1 MIEKPTEENFG
12 PRQREAVATLATP
25 VGPAYVA
32 RPSTPFG
39 GRLAR
44 HKSAEKRARQ
54 DVKRRER
61 NRTVRTR
68 TRGIVKALRAE
79 IETGG
84 AAVEGKLR
92 SAEGALRRA
101 ATKGVIPKRRAS
113 RQVSRLAKAAN
124 RAKAK

>member
-1 MIEKPTEENFG
+1 M
-12 PRQREAVATLATP
+12 
-25 VGPAYVA
+25 
-32 RPSTPFG
+32 
-39 GRLAR
+39 AR
-44 HKSAEKRARQ
+44 HKSAQKRARQ

-68 TRGIVKALRAE
+68 TRGIVKAFRAE

-84 AAVEGKLR
+84 DTVEGKLR